1 MLIEMLIVVGIIALL
16 LVGPSFEN
24 VWVAI
29 AVYGGIIGG
38 MLFVW
43 WYAAR
48 LSGGVAGFLTGSSA
62 SGKVKK
68 TYSLAEKYEVEHKY
82 EAAIELYKQAFE
94 KDKKDPAPRKKL
106 ADLYY
111 RLRDYDNCLKYMH
124 EALSM
129 PGEMSEPERCD
140 LMNRIADVYLQYK
153 NDRASAVEILRRII
167 NESPKSKYAVYARD
181 RIMQIKQ
188 DG

>member
-1 MLIEMLIVVGIIALL
+1 MLIGMLMAAAIICLL
-16 LVGPSFEN
+16 LIGPSFEN

-38 MLFVW
+38 MLLVW
-43 WYAAR
+43 WYSAR
-48 LSGGVAGFLTGSSA
+48 LSGGVAGFLSGDSVG
-62 SGKVKK
+62 GKVKE

-82 EAAIELYKQAFE
+82 KAATDLYKRAFE
-94 KDKKDPAPRKKL
+94 KDKKNPAPRKKL

-111 RLRDYDNCLKYMH
+111 RLRDYDNCLKYMQ
-124 EALSM
+124 EALSL
-129 PGEMSEPERCD
+129 PGEMSEAERCD
-140 LMNRIADVYLQYK
+140 LMNRIADVYLQHK
-153 NDRASAVEILRRII
+153 RDRASAVAILRRII
-167 NESPKSKYAVYARD
+167 NEFPSSKYAVYARD